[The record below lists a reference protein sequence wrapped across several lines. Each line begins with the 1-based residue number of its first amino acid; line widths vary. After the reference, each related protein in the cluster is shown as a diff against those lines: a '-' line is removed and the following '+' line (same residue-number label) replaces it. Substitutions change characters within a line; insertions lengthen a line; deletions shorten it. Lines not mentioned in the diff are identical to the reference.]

1 MSDKE
6 EPGGIKKHPEAIVY
20 ISNLSEDVWP
30 FISAMSDPA
39 KRKTEIDE
47 NARLSDRD
55 LFSLAGEDHVLFISP
70 KQVSDEFLSYYRD
83 LIGTKNIDVAV
94 TTRHSGEICRDI
106 LKDPIII
113 EKIIAAA
120 NSSKRLTMIPY
131 ATSFQFLE
139 LVGYLRSLG
148 ITVSTPESPEEEDA
162 WTVNFY
168 GSKSGIRQL
177 AQQSVAAEPDFRV
190 PDGIICVSS
199 IDASRIAAKKY
210 IKEDGVVLK
219 TNKGHSGVGIL
230 IFRPGDLPKEYHACQ
245 QKIFE
250 ALRQDSYWDLFPIIV
265 EDFVV
270 SGITIGGGFPNVEFL
285 IHKNGR
291 IEFLYYCS
299 LRVTKDGVFKGV
311 EINDDV
317 IPEKQATQMMDTGF
331 FIAEQYVAAGYR
343 GYFDVDY
350 VAGKNGKLYINES
363 NVRRTGGTHV
373 FHTAEELFG
382 KDFTHTTHVL
392 SNNSYPLSK
401 VNIKTFHELIEQ
413 LHPVL
418 YNKKTKEGV
427 IICSENLLSIGQLMY
442 IIFGKTRKR
451 ALEIES
457 VMEELLSA

>member
-1 MSDKE
+1 MTDIE
-6 EPGGIKKHPEAIVY
+6 EPGGSKKHPEAIVY

-39 KRKTEIDE
+39 VRKHEIDE

-55 LFSLAGEDHVLFISP
+55 LFSVAGENHVLFISP
-70 KQVSDEFLSYYRD
+70 KPVSPDFLKYYRD
-83 LIGTKNIDVAV
+83 LIGTKNIDVA
-94 TTRHSGEICRDI
+94 TTSHHSGEICRDI
-106 LKDPIII
+106 LKDESIIL
-113 EKIIAAA
+113 KIIDAA

-139 LVGYLRSLG
+139 LVGYLRSRG
-148 ITVSTPESPEEEDA
+148 IMVSTPESPEEEDA

-190 PDGIICVSS
+190 PDGIICVSA

-210 IKEDGVVLK
+210 IKENGVVLK
-219 TNKGHSGVGIL
+219 TNKGHSGAGIL
-230 IFRPGDLPKEYHACQ
+230 IFRPGDLPRDYRSCQ

-250 ALRQDSYWDLFPIIV
+250 TLRQDSYWDLFPIII

-270 SGITIGGGFPNVEFL
+270 SGVTIGGGFPNVEFL
-285 IHKNGR
+285 IHKTGR

-317 IPEKQATQMMDTGF
+317 IPEKEATQMMDTGF
-331 FIAEQYVAAGYR
+331 FIAERYVAAGYR

-382 KDFTHTTHVL
+382 KDFMYITHVL
-392 SNNSYPLSK
+392 SNNSYPLQK
-401 VNIKTFHELIEQ
+401 VHMKTFRELLDL

-418 YNKKTKEGV
+418 YDKKTKEGV
-427 IICSENLLSIGQLMY
+427 IIASENLLSFGQLAY